1 MGYQII
7 NVNIDSI
14 TQNKTIG
21 VKFPFDVPG
30 VFAKSYTTLE
40 QAKTNVRSLLL
51 TRKGERYAQPN
62 LGTSLLN
69 LLFQPNIS
77 ELKDVISSTI
87 TDAISYWL
95 PYIDI
100 TDLSIITLEDDSTL
114 IHDIKITIQFTVS
127 GIVSNE
133 TITIFAGENGVLLV
147 E

>member
-1 MGYQII
+1 M
-7 NVNIDSI
+7 
-14 TQNKTIG
+14 
-21 VKFPFDVPG
+21 
-30 VFAKSYTTLE
+30 
-40 QAKTNVRSLLL
+40 L
-51 TRKGERYAQPN
+51 TRKGERYLQPN

-69 LLFQPNIS
+69 LLFQPNIN

-100 TDLSIITLEDDSTL
+100 TELIIITSEDDSSL

-127 GIVSNE
+127 GVVSNE
-133 TITIFAGENGVLLV
+133 TITIFAGQNGILLV

>member
-1 MGYQII
+1 VGYQII

-14 TQNKTIG
+14 TQNKAIG

-30 VFAKSYTTLE
+30 VFTKSYTTLE

-100 TDLSIITLEDDSTL
+100 TDLSIITQEDDSTL

>member
-1 MGYQII
+1 MGYQF
-7 NVNIDSI
+7 ID
-14 TQNKTIG
+14 TEVVGDKEDALG
-21 VKFPFDVPG
+21 VAMPFNAQG
-30 VFAKSYTTLE
+30 VFNRSYTTME
-40 QAKTNVRSLLL
+40 QAYTNIRSLLL

-100 TDLSIITLEDDSTL
+100 TDLSIITQEDDSTL

>member
-14 TQNKTIG
+14 TQNKAIG

-30 VFAKSYTTLE
+30 VFTKSYTTLE

-100 TDLSIITLEDDSTL
+100 TDLSIITQEDDSTL